1 MEILYECRIANA
13 TEKDA
18 GVYACIVGTSEEHVK
33 SVAHL
38 TVEEGAEYIATSV
51 ARDPIQQKILDC
63 GLCDFLSCYPFKSY
77 TLFANFM
84 NSVEVI
90 IWAILKVY

>member
-63 GLCDFLSCYPFKSY
+63 GRFFVRFFELVSNQIIHTFEHTF
-77 TLFANFM
+77 
-84 NSVEVI
+84 EVI